1 MHFTRTSFSKMETAS
16 GSAMAETLTSRL
28 RAVSNLADGAAFL
41 QGLLG
46 WLLETL
52 QAHQVAIHT
61 WEGGSPEEK
70 SVVLSPDAPAG
81 ISLKIAEI
89 LSSLDLNRKWIRMLA
104 PSTGELCVQVFVGS
118 DNRPWLLSVALPVT
132 EPSRAEGPL
141 VLWMQMAIDQVSLRA
156 TTQEAA
162 RLRAAFHQAT
172 ALTEVFAQSAVA
184 PDRARAFGA
193 MASEFQNLLGGARV
207 ALGWGDARTCRPE
220 AISGMQR
227 FDVRGEATSQ
237 LRTLMREATTT
248 ETPVVWPLDAHA
260 PEVAL
265 PAGDAQPLLESFK
278 AGQVIAYPLKLDE
291 GRIVGAMVAL
301 WPRPGMVSTRLWE
314 IMDITA
320 PLLAA
325 QIRLLDEAKPRGFR
339 GTVRSHWAQASS
351 HRKLA
356 LAIGS
361 ALMLAALLVP
371 VPHRVTAEFKLQ
383 AQAIR
388 QVAAPFESRLEAP
401 LPKRGCGGGGRSSG
415 HSGRQRNGLAPCRG
429 RGQKSGSFEK
439 RDQAM
444 ATRDVAAA
452 QQVQLEAEGL
462 ALEVA
467 LLADRQKNLE
477 IRAPIRGV
485 ILAGNLRSSEESPW
499 PWDKNCSTLPP
510 SRCFAPKL
518 RFRTPTFPGS
528 RVGRKCASGWSQI
541 PPQPTN
547 PPLEKFIPCPRSCR
561 TRMSS
566 FARHWCPMFREIS
579 APECEGGPAS
589 RAPADLWA
597 GFCSTE
603 SGNSSDFTC
612 GEALPHNCRGPR
624 GAGLVPRPPA
634 APPGGAVHLSAPAQ

>member
-141 VLWMQMAIDQVSLRA
+141 VLGMQMAIDQVSLRA

-339 GTVRSHWAQASS
+339 GTVRSQWAQASS

-388 QVAAPFESRLEAP
+388 QVAAPFESRLESAVAEAGDVVVAGD
-401 LPKRGCGGGGRSSG
+401 LLATLDGKEMAWRLAEAEAKRAAA
-415 HSGRQRNGLAPCRG
+415 L
-429 RGQKSGSFEK
+429 KK

-485 ILAGNLRSSEESPW
+485 ILAGNLRSSEGVPVALGQKLFDIAPIEVLRAEIAIPDTDISRVSRGAKVRLRLES
-499 PWDKNCSTLPP
+499 NSSATYESTIGEIHPVSEIMQNENVFVCTALVPNVPGDLRPGMRGRARIEGP
-510 SRCFAPKL
+510 SRPLGWVLFHRVWEFL
-518 RFRTPTFPGS
+518 R
-528 RVGRKCASGWSQI
+528 
-541 PPQPTN
+541 
-547 PPLEKFIPCPRSCR
+547 LY
-561 TRMSS
+561 
-566 FARHWCPMFREIS
+566 
-579 APECEGGPAS
+579 
-589 RAPADLWA
+589 LW
-597 GFCSTE
+597 
-603 SGNSSDFTC
+603 
-612 GEALPHNCRGPR
+612 
-624 GAGLVPRPPA
+624 
-634 APPGGAVHLSAPAQ
+634 